1 MDELI
6 KVINSVCF
14 PIVAYFLMTRQVTS
28 LHNIITDLSTTLK
41 SIDTRLTMLEEK
53 MEG

>member
-1 MDELI
+1 MDDLI
-6 KVINSVCF
+6 KVINTVGF
-14 PIVAYFLMTRQVTS
+14 PIVAYFMMSKQVSS
-28 LHNIITDLSTTLK
+28 LHIIITDLSTTLK

>member
-1 MDELI
+1 MDDII
-6 KVINSVCF
+6 KVINSVGF
-14 PIVAYFLMTRQVTS
+14 PIVAYFMMSKQVSS

-53 MEG
+53 REG

>member
-1 MDELI
+1 MDDII
-6 KVINSVCF
+6 KLVNSVGF
-14 PIVAYFLMTRQVTS
+14 PIVAYFMMSRQVSS

>member
-6 KVINSVCF
+6 KVINSVGF

-53 MEG
+53 REG

>member
-1 MDELI
+1 MDDLI
-6 KVINSVCF
+6 KIINSVGF
-14 PIVAYFLMTRQVTS
+14 PIVAYFMMSKQVSS

-53 MEG
+53 REG

>member
-6 KVINSVCF
+6 KVINRVGF
-14 PIVAYFLMTRQVTS
+14 PIVAYFMMSRQVSS
-28 LHNIITDLSTTLK
+28 LHSIITDLSTTLK

-53 MEG
+53 REG

>member
-6 KVINSVCF
+6 KVINSVGF
-14 PIVAYFLMTRQVTS
+14 PIVAYFMMTRQVAS

-41 SIDTRLTMLEEK
+41 SIDTRLTLLEEK
-53 MEG
+53 REG

>member
-1 MDELI
+1 MDDLI
-6 KVINSVCF
+6 KVINSVGF
-14 PIVAYFLMTRQVTS
+14 PIVAYFLMTKQVTS
-28 LHNIITDLSTTLK
+28 LHNIITDLSTTMK

>member
-1 MDELI
+1 MDDLI
-6 KVINSVCF
+6 KVINSVGF
-14 PIVAYFLMTRQVTS
+14 PIVAYFMMSRQVSS
-28 LHNIITDLSTTLK
+28 LHAIITDLSTTLK

>member
-6 KVINSVCF
+6 KVVNSVGF
-14 PIVAYFLMTRQVTS
+14 PIVAYFMMTRQVAS

-53 MEG
+53 REG

>member
-1 MDELI
+1 MDEII
-6 KVINSVCF
+6 KLINSVGF
-14 PIVAYFLMTRQVTS
+14 PIVAYFMMSKQVSS

-53 MEG
+53 REG